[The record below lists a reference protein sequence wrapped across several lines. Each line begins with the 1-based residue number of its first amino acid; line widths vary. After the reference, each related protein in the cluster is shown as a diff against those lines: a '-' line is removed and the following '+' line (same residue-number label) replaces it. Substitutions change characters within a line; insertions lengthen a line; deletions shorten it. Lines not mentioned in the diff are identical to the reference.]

1 MRNLILLVCMSL
13 VMNIEAEAQYEQIGP
28 KLIID
33 SGETELLPGRI
44 LLYHLRIDQ
53 SVVNARGVCVPA
65 VYQLEVLDRDA
76 IGNVRVAVQVSTSRE
91 LLTSDTL
98 FISQNGEMKIV
109 GVRLAWASP
118 KYEATLDQYGRVMM
132 AGDALHFEDTEPI
145 TMGEL
150 QSRTTDFEALS
161 SVVMTFPTEYAL
173 LAPYSRGASM
183 TVVGEEYTDTLLLR
197 SVIQNIGHTYGPEK
211 TVIANEKKDT
221 VIRIV
226 RIDSLSGT
234 GKDQIAH
241 MSVSMMRYPAYGTS
255 SLATATMQRYVNRGY
270 MKCFQT
276 RNNFITSKGLK
287 IDYIATSVLERSWM
301 RATEL
306 SGSE

>member
-1 MRNLILLVCMSL
+1 
-13 VMNIEAEAQYEQIGP
+13 MNIEAEAQYEQIGP

-226 RIDSLSGT
+226 RIDSLSET

-301 RATEL
+301 RAAEL
-306 SGSE
+306 SGTE